1 MGRDLLGTMATAPE
15 GDSRLLWREN
25 DLLLLVSRYGCFVCE
40 CFLDTDVCLF
50 SFSIHFS
57 GFLGYW
63 IMYPV
68 LLGIAFEVMA
78 LYFNDFNRPE
88 LPAFAFFI
96 AIWTVTMVRYWQ
108 RVQVQQ
114 YV

>member
-1 MGRDLLGTMATAPE
+1 MFNRFAEKPNISECLHFIH
-15 GDSRLLWREN
+15 
-25 DLLLLVSRYGCFVCE
+25 LLL
-40 CFLDTDVCLF
+40 
-50 SFSIHFS
+50 

-68 LLGIAFEVMA
+68 LVGIAFEVMA

-96 AIWTVTMVRYWQ
+96 AIWMITMVRYWQ
-108 RVQVQQ
+108 RVQVKKFIISFLKCLLCFL
-114 YV
+114 

>member
-1 MGRDLLGTMATAPE
+1 M
-15 GDSRLLWREN
+15 
-25 DLLLLVSRYGCFVCE
+25 RY
-40 CFLDTDVCLF
+40 LTLF
-50 SFSIHFS
+50 YVPFFTLI

-68 LLGIAFEVMA
+68 LVGIAFEVMA

-96 AIWTVTMVRYWQ
+96 AIWMITMVRYWQ
-108 RVQVQQ
+108 RVQVILWCCLS
-114 YV
+114 V